1 MSKFFSFKFRF
12 PQRDIMSE
20 MWQNWRQKSRYCE
33 VSRVCVPLVMGMA
46 ATTVMEFTD
55 RIFLAHYSVNAL
67 SAVVP
72 AGVSAFLIL
81 CFLGGI
87 AGYCSVF
94 IAQYH
99 GAGKPEKI
107 GTTLWQGLFFTFFSG
122 GILLGIAFFVTEP
135 LFALVGH
142 SPEVRLLEN
151 QYFKI
156 LCQGGILHVAI
167 QALSGFFTG
176 RGMTRTVMLA
186 NIVGMVINIPLNY
199 ALINGVWGMPEL
211 GIQGAGIATVVSWA
225 VVVLCLG
232 LPVFS
237 CRFRQEF
244 KLMETMKLDWVL
256 MQRLLRYGVPGAL
269 QFSLDIFAFTFF
281 ILIVGRMGTVPLA
294 ASNIVISIS
303 SLAFMPALGFSFGM
317 SSLTGQAL
325 GRGRPDEA
333 RSAAWSGIHIL
344 LLYTVPLGAAFVF
357 VPEFIISIFM
367 NRENMGGEYDAIL
380 VMGINLLKLVA
391 MYILLDVFY
400 MIFAAVLKGAGD
412 TRFLLYAISGATL
425 CVMLI
430 PLFTGITYLGMDIY
444 MAWGCIVLFIATLS
458 AMISWRYH
466 GGKWEQMLVI
476 EKG

>member
-1 MSKFFSFKFRF
+1 MLT
-12 PQRDIMSE
+12 
-20 MWQNWRQKSRYCE
+20 MWHKWRRRSRYRE
-33 VSRVCVPLVMGMA
+33 VSRVCIPLVMGMA

-55 RIFLAHYSVNAL
+55 RIFLSHYSVNAI

-81 CFLGGI
+81 CFLGGV
-87 AGYCSVF
+87 AGYSAVF

-99 GAGKPEKI
+99 GAGRPEKI
-107 GTTLWQGLFFTFFSG
+107 GTALWQGLFFTLFS
-122 GILLGIAFFVTEP
+122 GILLVFVAFFVTEP

-142 SPEVRLLEN
+142 SPEIRVLEN
-151 QYFKI
+151 HYFTI

-167 QALSGFFTG
+167 QTLSGFFTG
-176 RGMTRTVMLA
+176 RGMTRPVMLA
-186 NIVGMVINIPLNY
+186 NIVGMLINIPLNY
-199 ALINGVWGMPEL
+199 ALINGYWGMPEL
-211 GIQGAGIATVVSWA
+211 GIQGAAIATVVSWA

-232 LPVFS
+232 LPVFAS
-237 CRFRQEF
+237 RFRREF
-244 KLMETMKLDWVL
+244 QLMETMRFDWEI

-281 ILIVGRMGTVPLA
+281 ILIVGRMGTIPLA

-344 LLYTVPLGAAFVF
+344 LLYTVPLGALFVF
-357 VPEFIISIFM
+357 APESIISIFM
-367 NRENMGGEYDAIL
+367 KRGDMGGDYDAIL
-380 VMGINLLKLVA
+380 VMGIDLLKLVA

-412 TRFLLYAISGATL
+412 TRFLLSAISGATL
-425 CVMLI
+425 CVMVV
-430 PLFTGITYLGMDIY
+430 PLFAGITYFDMGIFT
-444 MAWGCIVLFIATLS
+444 AWGCIVLFIATLS
-458 AMISWRYH
+458 VLISWRYR
-466 GGKWEQMLVI
+466 GGKWERMLVI
-476 EKG
+476 ETS